1 MPSLADAASVGGV
14 KKDCAAR
21 RWAPRSRR
29 SHLQMEGMSTSNQEE
44 CNVQHSPLLM
54 IGGHGRSDTLKLVK
68 GVDVFPRRVSL
79 FCRAQF
85 KSRRFTTRDSRLS
98 VLACAAARRRT
109 NSLFFT
115 QNTRG
120 RRLYRTCSTTGDER
134 GSPLMNSDC
143 KMSM

>member
-21 RWAPRSRR
+21 RWASRSRR

-54 IGGHGRSDTLKLVK
+54 IGGHGRSDTLKLSK

-79 FCRAQF
+79 FCQAQF

-98 VLACAAARRRT
+98 VLACAAPDQ
-109 NSLFFT
+109 FT
-115 QNTRG
+115 LLHSKQQEG
-120 RRLYRTCSTTGDER
+120 QRLNITCGKRGDEMW
-134 GSPLMNSDC
+134 PLLSD
-143 KMSM
+143 SAG